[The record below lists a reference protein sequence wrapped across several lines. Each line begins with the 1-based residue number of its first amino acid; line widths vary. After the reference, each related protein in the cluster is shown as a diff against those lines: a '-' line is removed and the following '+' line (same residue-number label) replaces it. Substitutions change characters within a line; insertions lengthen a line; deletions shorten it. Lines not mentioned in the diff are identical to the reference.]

1 MSSLLLAIVLALH
14 ALVLAGNA
22 QPPEPSC
29 APERWPHAQYAPITR
44 DTLDQLEPVV
54 SFECDTP
61 VELVWSPDGRYLAI
75 STPQAIWVHD
85 LSSERAPLV
94 LPPTADGPFERSG
107 ALAFSPDS
115 TTLALVDPVNGAL
128 QLWSLA
134 DAHLIRTTPA
144 RAEIDDLERY
154 TGLAAI
160 SPDLSQW
167 ALAYLHS
174 RSIYLL
180 DTTSGEPLAV
190 LRGHIRVGALAYSPD
205 GTRLISGGRN
215 GGTSHDPNDTTV
227 RVWDTQTGAM
237 LAAFD
242 VNSPLNFLVN
252 PPQHI
257 AFSSDGDVAAF
268 SLFSGVFQDLA
279 PVALLDLTTLNLS
292 TIPVGDHY
300 VKLVTFRPNGEFLAI
315 STINQRY
322 QQSVT
327 FLDYDSRQVVGE
339 IAFDKDFIL
348 GISFNP
354 AATLMLVAAY
364 DETITNRIEVWAVAE

>member
-1 MSSLLLAIVLALH
+1 
-14 ALVLAGNA
+14 
-22 QPPEPSC
+22 
-29 APERWPHAQYAPITR
+29 
-44 DTLDQLEPVV
+44 
-54 SFECDTP
+54 
-61 VELVWSPDGRYLAI
+61 
-75 STPQAIWVHD
+75 
-85 LSSERAPLV
+85 
-94 LPPTADGPFERSG
+94 
-107 ALAFSPDS
+107 
-115 TTLALVDPVNGAL
+115 
-128 QLWSLA
+128 
-134 DAHLIRTTPA
+134 
-144 RAEIDDLERY
+144 
-154 TGLAAI
+154 
-160 SPDLSQW
+160 
-167 ALAYLHS
+167 
-174 RSIYLL
+174 
-180 DTTSGEPLAV
+180 
-190 LRGHIRVGALAYSPD
+190 
-205 GTRLISGGRN
+205 
-215 GGTSHDPNDTTV
+215 
-227 RVWDTQTGAM
+227 

-354 AATLMLVAAY
+354 AATLMLVSAY
-364 DETITNRIEVWAVAE
+364 DDTITNRIEVWAVAEQRNCGTGTYTIEATRFGGRGEYVLTLERVDG

>member
-14 ALVLAGNA
+14 ALALAGNA
-22 QPPEPSC
+22 QPPEPGC
-29 APERWPHAQYAPITR
+29 APEQWPLGQVAPITR
-44 DTLDQLEPVV
+44 DTLDQLEPVI

-85 LSSERAPLV
+85 LDTERAPLA
-94 LPPTADGPFERSG
+94 LPPTAEGPFERSG

-115 TTLALVDPVNGAL
+115 ETLALVNPTDGAL

-134 DAHLIRTTPA
+134 DAQLIRTTPA
-144 RAEIDDLERY
+144 RTEIDDLERY

-180 DTTSGEPLAV
+180 DATSGEPLAA

-227 RVWDTQTGAM
+227 RVWDTQTGTG

-242 VNSPLNFLVN
+242 VNTPLNFLVN

-257 AFSSDGDVAAF
+257 AFSPDGDAAAF
-268 SLFSGVFQDLA
+268 SLFTGVFRDIA

-292 TIPVGDHY
+292 TIPVDDHTA
-300 VKLVTFRPNGEFLAI
+300 KTVTFSPDGVLLAV
-315 STINQRY
+315 SLLDQVYQKTI
-322 QQSVT
+322 V
-327 FLDYDSRQVVGE
+327 FLDYDSRQIVGE
-339 IAFDKDFIL
+339 IAFGEDVVL
-348 GISFNP
+348 GVSFNP
-354 AATLMLVAAY
+354 AGTLMLVSAY
-364 DETITNRIEVWAVAE
+364 DETVTNQIEVWAVME

>member
-1 MSSLLLAIVLALH
+1 
-14 ALVLAGNA
+14 
-22 QPPEPSC
+22 
-29 APERWPHAQYAPITR
+29 
-44 DTLDQLEPVV
+44 
-54 SFECDTP
+54 
-61 VELVWSPDGRYLAI
+61 
-75 STPQAIWVHD
+75 
-85 LSSERAPLV
+85 
-94 LPPTADGPFERSG
+94 
-107 ALAFSPDS
+107 
-115 TTLALVDPVNGAL
+115 DPVNGAL

-354 AATLMLVAAY
+354 AATLM
-364 DETITNRIEVWAVAE
+364 

>member
-1 MSSLLLAIVLALH
+1 MSSLLLTVILMLRASGQGQRV
-14 ALVLAGNA
+14 

-29 APERWPHAQYAPITR
+29 APEQWPHAQYARITR

-85 LSSERAPLV
+85 LGSEREPLV
-94 LPPTADGPFERSG
+94 LPPTLWPLDRSG
-107 ALAFSPDS
+107 ALRFSPDS
-115 TTLALVDPVNGAL
+115 ETLALVDPADGAL
-128 QLWSLA
+128 QVWSLA
-134 DAHLIRTTPA
+134 DAQLIRTTSA
-144 RAEIDDLERY
+144 RAEVDDWERY
-154 TGLAAI
+154 DGFAAI

-180 DTTSGEPLAV
+180 DAASGEPLAV
-190 LRGHIRVGALAYSPD
+190 LRGHVRVGALAYSPD
-205 GTRLISGGRN
+205 GTRLISGGREQV
-215 GGTSHDPNDTTV
+215 TSHDPRDTTV

-242 VNSPLNFLVN
+242 VDSPLNFPAN

-257 AFSSDGDVAAF
+257 AFSPDGDVAAF
-268 SLFSGVFQDLA
+268 SLFTGVFRDVA
-279 PVALLDLTTLNLS
+279 PVGLLDLTTLDFNA
-292 TIPVGDHY
+292 IPVGDHAA
-300 VKLVTFRPNGEFLAI
+300 KIVTFSPDGELLAV
-315 STINQRY
+315 SSINQLY
-322 QQSVT
+322 QIFIT
-327 FLDYDSRQVVGE
+327 FLDYDNHQVVGE
-339 IAFDKDFIL
+339 IAFGEDFVL

-354 AATLMLVAAY
+354 AGTLMLVSAY
-364 DETITNRIEVWAVAE
+364 DETVTNRIEVWAVAE

>member
-1 MSSLLLAIVLALH
+1 MSSLLLTVILALH

-29 APERWPHAQYAPITR
+29 APEQWPRGQYAPITR
-44 DTLDQLEPVV
+44 ETLDQLEPVV

-85 LSSERAPLV
+85 LGAERAPLA
-94 LPPTADGPFERSG
+94 LPPTTDGPFERSG

-115 TTLALVDPVNGAL
+115 TALALVDPTNGAL

-134 DAHLIRTTPA
+134 DAQLIRTTPA

-180 DTTSGEPLAV
+180 DATSGEPLAV
-190 LRGHIRVGALAYSPD
+190 LRGHIRVGALAYSPN
-205 GTRLISGGRN
+205 GARLISGGRN

-242 VNSPLNFLVN
+242 VNTPLNYMVN
-252 PPQHI
+252 SPQHI
-257 AFSSDGDVAAF
+257 AFSPDGDVAAF
-268 SLFSGVFQDLA
+268 SLFTGVFRDIA
-279 PVALLDLTTLNLS
+279 PVALLDLTALDLS
-292 TIPVGDHY
+292 TIPAGDY
-300 VKLVTFRPNGEFLAI
+300 TAKTVTFSPDGALLAVSLI
-315 STINQRY
+315 DQVYQKTII
-322 QQSVT
+322 
-327 FLDYDSRQVVGE
+327 FLDYDSRQIVDEIVFGEDVV
-339 IAFDKDFIL
+339 L

-354 AATLMLVAAY
+354 AGTLMLVAAY
-364 DETITNRIEVWAVAE
+364 DETVTNRIEVWAVAD